1 MRFKDMD
8 EERKKIDELAKA
20 HQNLRLEGENYLIRP
35 FQNMAE
41 IEREGELLHHAIAY
55 YAIDRY
61 TKGKDYLF
69 TMRKVSEP
77 DTPFISLEF
86 SSGGKL
92 EEARKNYNRKVT
104 DREELEFIQ
113 RFHEELLWPFISQ
126 SKEGVQTLLSKR
138 VYDVPE
144 YRRVLGIP
152 PQLGMKISSLT
163 RQLAKEVQMCK
174 EYWWCNFEDLHL
186 LKLHAVDGILRVAIV
201 TDGEK
206 FILCEIPPECTSI
219 QFMEI

>member
-1 MRFKDMD
+1 MTDEQIKSRFAEAGDFVT
-8 EERKKIDELAKA
+8 RT
-20 HQNLRLEGENYLIRP
+20 LRCDGNTLY
-35 FQNMAE
+35 
-41 IEREGELLHHAIAY
+41 AY
-55 YAIDRY
+55 YIDGL
-61 TKGKDYLF
+61 T
-69 TMRKVSEP
+69 
-77 DTPFISLEF
+77 
-86 SSGGKL
+86 SGGDISEYVFRPISENLSGNL
-92 EEARKNYNRKVT
+92 EEARKDCNRKVT

-113 RFHEELLWPFISQ
+113 RFQEELLWPFISH

-144 YRRVLGIP
+144 YRRVLGIS